1 VYSRYFI
8 APIYKLAVSVANR
21 KNRQTK
27 PKKQELMLIK
37 LNNFT
42 HKSFVGYTNPNDLLF
57 RAKNI
62 LFGYNGKGKS
72 SMAIGIKD
80 EFLKDMSKK
89 PENLR
94 IFDRDYISNSLL
106 LENSEGK
113 IKGVEASF
121 GKGGVDIENKIKE
134 LEKLIIKE
142 DEIGKLDTYIAKL
155 RKEIRTEIDKI
166 HDRRKG
172 EANIQRKSKE
182 ESVERVI
189 ELYKKDFQ
197 DAKKIEADENKLIK
211 INGDNAIEKQI
222 AQNENL
228 RPLNLSKIQ
237 TTLIEEVK
245 VIFKEKFGE
254 DISIPEF
261 EVVQWIESG
270 LKLHKEGDNCKFC
283 AGNLDF
289 SDVKSKIAQYKEN
302 KKHKAKEKLKQFRE
316 QLQNL
321 FESIKAIEKESKTYT
336 TNIGN
341 EIEKYFSSISEKKQ
355 TIETLIISCQ
365 SKIDNI
371 EIQEN
376 FDFEL
381 LAETW
386 KEIEE
391 SISTISKTKN
401 EQLLE
406 LRKKLNNLTTLV
418 KGAIGL
424 EILKSSSIKDNLQ
437 EVKDKETELEENR
450 ENNKK
455 KKEEIQDLKQQKS
468 LTKDFADFVSQI
480 LNDINISLK
489 VELDTDN
496 KNYIIKSTNENA
508 TLTIKDIS
516 EGEKNL
522 LALLF
527 FYYELFSDNKQKS
540 VKPEIE
546 LIIVDDPISSMDDSN
561 KFYILELMK
570 NLLELPNQQI
580 FVLTHSWEDYCNLSY
595 GKKAWDD
602 KTDKNGVEIKSKYA
616 TFEIK
621 KNIGKSELFKSY
633 NIEKPYNY
641 LFKEIYFFSE
651 KTEEELKTECQ
662 IYHYPNVMRRIFEE
676 WYGFKIGKDLNFT
689 SNLQKQIESHFNITS
704 NNQKTKLGLLIK
716 VCNILSHSINGSM
729 NPQEIHQSAKY
740 LMKLISDND
749 KLHFDNMKQ

>member
-1 VYSRYFI
+1 
-8 APIYKLAVSVANR
+8 
-21 KNRQTK
+21 
-27 PKKQELMLIK
+27 MLIK

-42 HKSFVGYTNPNDLLF
+42 LKSFVGYTNPNDLLF

-72 SMAIGIKD
+72 SIAIGIKD
-80 EFLKDMSKK
+80 EFLKDTNKNLD
-89 PENLR
+89 NLR

-106 LENSEGK
+106 LENSDGK
-113 IKGVEASF
+113 IKGVDASF

-134 LEKLIIKE
+134 IEKLIIKE
-142 DEIGKLDTYIAKL
+142 DEIGKLDTGIAKL
-155 RKEIRTEIDKI
+155 HKEIRTEIDKI

-172 EANIQRKSKE
+172 EANIQRKSKDV
-182 ESVERVI
+182 SVERVI
-189 ELYKKDFQ
+189 ELYKKDYQ
-197 DAKKIEADENKLIK
+197 DAKKIEADDEKLIK

-245 VIFKEKFGE
+245 VIFKEKFGV

-270 LKLHKEGDNCKFC
+270 LKLHKDGDNCKFC
-283 AGNLDF
+283 EGKLDF
-289 SDVKSKIAQYKEN
+289 SDVKSKIAEFKEN
-302 KKHKAKEKLKQFRE
+302 KRHKATEKLKQFRE
-316 QLQNL
+316 QLQSL
-321 FESIKAIEKESKTYT
+321 LESIKTIEKESKTYT

-341 EIEKYFSSISEKKQ
+341 GIEQLFSLISEKKK
-355 TIETLIISCQ
+355 TIDSLITSCQ

-371 EIQEN
+371 EVQEN

-381 LAETW
+381 LSETL
-386 KEIEE
+386 KKIEE
-391 SISTISKTKN
+391 SILTISSTKN

-406 LRKKLNNLTTLV
+406 LRKKQNNLTTLV

-424 EILKSSSIKDNLQ
+424 EILKSVTIKDKQ
-437 EVKDKETELEENR
+437 KEVKDKEIDLKEKQEK
-450 ENNKK
+450 NKK
-455 KKEEIQDLKQQKS
+455 KQLEIQNLKQQKS

-527 FYYELFSDNKQKS
+527 FYYELFSDNKQQNL
-540 VKPEIE
+540 KPEIE

-570 NLLELPNQQI
+570 NLLELPNQQVFI
-580 FVLTHSWEDYCNLSY
+580 LTHSWEDYCNLSY
-595 GKKAWDD
+595 GKKAWVDRKD
-602 KTDKNGVEIKSKYA
+602 KDGNEIKSHFA

-621 KNIGKSELFKSY
+621 KNNGKSELYKSH
-633 NIEKPYNY
+633 NIVKPYNY
-641 LFKEIYFFSE
+641 LFKEIYVFSQ
-651 KTEEELKTECQ
+651 KSEEDLKTECQ

-676 WYGFKIGKDLNFT
+676 WYGFKVGRDLNFT
-689 SNLQKQIESHFNITS
+689 SNLQKQVENHFGIIS
-704 NNQKTKLGLLIK
+704 NNEKTKLGLLIK
-716 VCNILSHSINGSM
+716 VCNILSHSMNGSM

-740 LMKLISDND
+740 LMHLIKDKD

>member
-1 VYSRYFI
+1 MI
-8 APIYKLAVSVANR
+8 
-21 KNRQTK
+21 T
-27 PKKQELMLIK
+27 K

-42 HKSFVGYTNPNDLLF
+42 LKSFVGYTNPNDLLF

-72 SMAIGIKD
+72 SIAIGIKN
-80 EFLKDMSKK
+80 EFLKDTSKK
-89 PENLR
+89 SENLR

-113 IKGVEASF
+113 IKGVEANF
-121 GKGGVDIENKIKE
+121 GSSGVNIENKIKE
-134 LEKLIIKE
+134 LEKQIISE
-142 DEIGKLDTYIAKL
+142 VEISKLDSNIVDS
-155 RKEIRTEIDKI
+155 RKKIRTEIDAI
-166 HDRRKG
+166 HDKRKG
-172 EANIQRKSKE
+172 EVGISKKS
-182 ESVERVI
+182 STDSIERVI
-189 ELYKKDFQ
+189 ELYKNDFQ
-197 DAKKIEADENKLIK
+197 EAKKIEADEEKLIR
-211 INGDNAIEKQI
+211 INGDNAIEKQF

-228 RPLNLSKIQ
+228 RPLNFSKIQ

-261 EVVQWIESG
+261 EVVQWIETG
-270 LKLHKEGDNCKFC
+270 LKLHKDGDNCKFC
-283 AGNLDF
+283 DGKLDY
-289 SDVKSKIAQYKEN
+289 SDVKSKIAEFKEN
-302 KKHKAKEKLKQFRE
+302 KRHKATEKLKQFRE
-316 QLQNL
+316 QLQSL
-321 FESIKAIEKESKTYT
+321 LESIKAIEKESKTYT

-341 EIEKYFSSISEKKQ
+341 GIDQHFSSISEKEQ

-371 EIQEN
+371 EVQEN
-376 FDFEL
+376 LDFEL
-381 LAETW
+381 LAETL
-386 KEIEE
+386 KELEK
-391 SISTISKTKN
+391 SISIISKTKI

-406 LRKKLNNLTTLV
+406 LRKKQNNLTTLV

-424 EILKSSSIKDNLQ
+424 EILKSTSIKDNLQ
-437 EVKDKETELEENR
+437 VVKDKETELKEKR

-455 KKEEIQDLKQQKS
+455 KQQEIQDLKQQKS

-527 FYYELFSDNKQKS
+527 FYYELFADNKQQN

-595 GKKAWDD
+595 GKKAWE
-602 KTDKNGVEIKSKYA
+602 NNQPFA
-616 TFEIK
+616 TFEIRK
-621 KNIGKSELFKSY
+621 SNGVSELSQLK
-633 NIEKPYNY
+633 NIEKPYKY
-641 LFKEIYFFSE
+641 LFKEIFEFSQKRE
-651 KTEEELKTECQ
+651 DDLKTDCQ
-662 IYHYPNVMRRIFEE
+662 IYHYPNVMRRVFEE
-676 WYGFKIGKDLNFT
+676 WYSFKIGRDLNLT
-689 SNLQKQIESHFNITS
+689 SSQQDRITS
-704 NNQKTKLGLLIK
+704 ELKITENREKTRLGLLLK
-716 VCNILSHSINGSM
+716 VCNILSHSINGSK

-740 LMKLISDND
+740 LMKLIADND
-749 KLHFDNMKQ
+749 KLHFDNMKN

>member
-1 VYSRYFI
+1 MI
-8 APIYKLAVSVANR
+8 
-21 KNRQTK
+21 T
-27 PKKQELMLIK
+27 K
-37 LNNFT
+37 LNNLT
-42 HKSFVGYTNPNDLLF
+42 LKSFVGYTNPNDLLF

-72 SMAIGIKD
+72 SIAIGIKD
-80 EFLKDMSKK
+80 EFLKDLTKK

-106 LENSEGK
+106 IENSDGK

-134 LEKLIIKE
+134 LQKLIIKE
-142 DEIGKLDTYIAKL
+142 DEIGNLDTGIAKL

-182 ESVERVI
+182 ESVKRVI

-197 DAKKIEADENKLIK
+197 DAKKIEVDEDKLIK

-222 AQNENL
+222 SQNENL
-228 RPLNLSKIQ
+228 KPLNFSKIQ
-237 TTLIEEVK
+237 TPLIEKVK

-283 AGNLDF
+283 DSKLDF
-289 SDVKSKIAQYKEN
+289 SDVKLKIAEYKEN
-302 KKHKAKEKLKQFRE
+302 KRHKATEKLKQLRE
-316 QLQNL
+316 QLQSL
-321 FESIKAIEKESKTYT
+321 LDSIRIIEKESKTYS

-341 EIEKYFSSISEKKQ
+341 EVEQRFTAITEKKS
-355 TIETLIISCQ
+355 TIDSLITSCQ

-381 LAETW
+381 LEETS
-386 KEIEE
+386 KGIEE
-391 SISTISKTKN
+391 SISTIAKTKN
-401 EQLLE
+401 EQLSE
-406 LRKKLNNLTTLV
+406 LRKKQNNLTTLV

-424 EILKSSSIKDNLQ
+424 EILKSATIKDKLKEIKVK
-437 EVKDKETELEENR
+437 EVELKEKR
-450 ENNKK
+450 ESNKK
-455 KKEEIQDLKQQKS
+455 KQQEIQDLKQQKS

-489 VELDTDN
+489 VTLDTDN
-496 KNYIIKSTNENA
+496 RNYIIKGTNENA

-527 FYYELFSDNKQKS
+527 FYYELFADSKQQNI
-540 VKPEIE
+540 KPEIE

-570 NLLELPNQQI
+570 NLLELQNQQI
-580 FVLTHSWEDYCNLSY
+580 FVMTHTWDDYCNLSY
-595 GKKAWDD
+595 GKDNNQ
-602 KTDKNGVEIKSKYA
+602 TFA
-616 TFEIK
+616 TFEIR
-621 KNIGKSELFKSY
+621 KNNGVSTLAKLSSK
-633 NIEKPYNY
+633 EKPYNY
-641 LFKEIYFFSE
+641 LFKEIYEFSRKSDE
-651 KTEEELKTECQ
+651 DIKTECQ

-676 WYGFKIGKDLNFT
+676 WYGFKIGRDLNFT
-689 SNLQKQIESHFNITS
+689 SNLQKQIESHFSITS

-740 LMKLISDND
+740 LMRLIEDKD
-749 KLHFDNMKQ
+749 KLHFDNMKPQ

>member
-1 VYSRYFI
+1 MI
-8 APIYKLAVSVANR
+8 
-21 KNRQTK
+21 T
-27 PKKQELMLIK
+27 K

-42 HKSFVGYTNPNDLLF
+42 LKSFVGYTNPNDLLF

-72 SMAIGIKD
+72 SIAIGIKD
-80 EFLKDMSKK
+80 EFLKDTTKK

-106 LENSEGK
+106 LENSDGK

-121 GKGGVDIENKIKE
+121 GKGVVDIENKIKE
-134 LEKLIIKE
+134 LEKQIISE
-142 DEIGKLDTYIAKL
+142 VEISKLDSNIVDS
-155 RKEIRTEIDKI
+155 RKKIRTEIDTI
-166 HDRRKG
+166 HDKRKG
-172 EANIQRKSKE
+172 EVGISKKS
-182 ESVERVI
+182 STDSIERVI
-189 ELYKKDFQ
+189 ELYKNDFQ
-197 DAKKIEADENKLIK
+197 EAKKIEADDYKLIK

-261 EVVQWIESG
+261 EVVQWFETG

-283 AGNLDF
+283 EGKLDF
-289 SDVKSKIAQYKEN
+289 LNIKSKIAQYKEN
-302 KKHKAKEKLKQFRE
+302 KKHKAREKLKQFRE
-316 QLQNL
+316 LLQSL
-321 FESIKAIEKESKTYT
+321 LESIKAIEKESKTYS

-341 EIEKYFSSISEKKQ
+341 ETEHYFSSISEKKQ

-371 EIQEN
+371 EVQGN

-381 LAETW
+381 LAEAL
-386 KEIEE
+386 KELEE

-401 EQLLE
+401 EELLE
-406 LRKKLNNLTTLV
+406 LRKKQNNLTTLV

-424 EILKSSSIKDNLQ
+424 EILQSASIKDKLQ
-437 EVKDKETELEENR
+437 DVKDKEIDLKEKQ

-455 KKEEIQDLKQQKS
+455 KQQEIQDLKQQKS

-527 FYYELFSDNKQKS
+527 FYYELFADNKQQS
-540 VKPEIE
+540 VKPEVE

-570 NLLELPNQQI
+570 NLLELSNQQI

-595 GKKAWDD
+595 GRKAWE
-602 KTDKNGVEIKSKYA
+602 DKNGVETKSKYA

-621 KNIGKSELFKSY
+621 KNNGKSELFKSY

-641 LFKEIYFFSE
+641 LFKEIYLFSE

-676 WYGFKIGKDLNFT
+676 WYGFKIGKNITFT
-689 SNLQKQIESHFNITS
+689 SHIQNDVATVFKITS
-704 NNQKTKLGLLIK
+704 NNEKTKLGLLIK

-729 NPQEIHQSAKY
+729 NPQEIYQSAKY
-740 LMKLISDND
+740 LMKLIKDND
-749 KLHFDNMKQ
+749 PLHYERMKK

>member
-1 VYSRYFI
+1 MI
-8 APIYKLAVSVANR
+8 
-21 KNRQTK
+21 T
-27 PKKQELMLIK
+27 K

-42 HKSFVGYTNPNDLLF
+42 LKSFVGYTNPNDLLF

-72 SMAIGIKD
+72 SIAIGIKN
-80 EFLKDMSKK
+80 EFLKDTSKK
-89 PENLR
+89 SENLR

-106 LENSEGK
+106 LESSDGK

-142 DEIGKLDTYIAKL
+142 DEIGKLDTGIAKL

-197 DAKKIEADENKLIK
+197 DAKKIEADDDKLIK
-211 INGDNAIEKQI
+211 INGDNTIEKQI

-261 EVVQWIESG
+261 EVVQWIETG
-270 LKLHKEGDNCKFC
+270 LKLHKDGDNCKFC
-283 AGNLDF
+283 EGKLDY
-289 SDVKSKIAQYKEN
+289 SDVKSKIAEFKEN
-302 KKHKAKEKLKQFRE
+302 KRHKATEKLKQFRE

-341 EIEKYFSSISEKKQ
+341 EIEQHFSSISEKKQ

-371 EIQEN
+371 EVQEN

-381 LAETW
+381 LAETL
-386 KEIEE
+386 KELEV

-424 EILKSSSIKDNLQ
+424 EILKSTSIKDKLQ
-437 EVKDKETELEENR
+437 EVKDKETEVKEKR

-455 KKEEIQDLKQQKS
+455 KQQEIQDLKQQKS

-527 FYYELFSDNKQKS
+527 FYYELFADNKQQN

-570 NLLELPNQQI
+570 NLLELTNQQI
-580 FVLTHSWEDYCNLSY
+580 FVLTHSWDDYCNLSY
-595 GKKAWDD
+595 NLENKQD
-602 KTDKNGVEIKSKYA
+602 VA
-616 TFEIK
+616 TFEIRK
-621 KNIGKSELFKSY
+621 TNGISNLVKLSSK
-633 NIEKPYNY
+633 EKPYNY
-641 LFKEIYFFSE
+641 LFKEIYDFSE
-651 KTEEELKTECQ
+651 KSEEDIKNECQ

-676 WYGFKIGKDLNFT
+676 WYSFKVGKNVKFT
-689 SNLQKQIESHFNITS
+689 SNIQDQIASVFNIKS
-704 NNQKTKLGLLIK
+704 NSEKAKLGVLIK

-729 NPQEIHQSAKY
+729 NPQEIHKSARY
-740 LMKLISDND
+740 LMRLIQDKD
-749 KLHFDNMKQ
+749 KLHFDNMKN

>member
-1 VYSRYFI
+1 MI
-8 APIYKLAVSVANR
+8 
-21 KNRQTK
+21 T
-27 PKKQELMLIK
+27 K

-42 HKSFVGYTNPNDLLF
+42 LKSFVGYTNPNDLLF

-72 SMAIGIKD
+72 AIAIGIKD
-80 EFLKDMSKK
+80 EFLKDTTKK

-106 LENSEGK
+106 LESSDGK

-142 DEIGKLDTYIAKL
+142 DEIGKLDTGIAKL

-197 DAKKIEADENKLIK
+197 DAKKIEADDDKLIK
-211 INGDNAIEKQI
+211 INGDNTIEKQI

-261 EVVQWIESG
+261 EVVQWIETG
-270 LKLHKEGDNCKFC
+270 LKLHKDGDNCKFC
-283 AGNLDF
+283 EGKLDY
-289 SDVKSKIAQYKEN
+289 SDVKSKIAEFKEN
-302 KKHKAKEKLKQFRE
+302 KRHKATEKLKQFRE

-341 EIEKYFSSISEKKQ
+341 EIEQHFSSISEKKQ

-371 EIQEN
+371 EVQEN

-381 LAETW
+381 LAETL
-386 KEIEE
+386 KELEV

-424 EILKSSSIKDNLQ
+424 EILQSATIKDKLQ
-437 EVKDKETELEENR
+437 EVKDKETELKEKR

-455 KKEEIQDLKQQKS
+455 KQQEIQDLKQQKS
-468 LTKDFADFVSQI
+468 QTKDFADFVSQI

-527 FYYELFSDNKQKS
+527 FYYELFADNKQQS

-570 NLLELPNQQI
+570 NLLELPKQQVFI
-580 FVLTHSWEDYCNLSY
+580 LTHSWEDYCNLSY

-602 KTDKNGVEIKSKYA
+602 KIDKKGNEIKSKYA
-616 TFEIK
+616 TFEIRK
-621 KNIGKSELFKSY
+621 VNGKSELFQLE
-633 NIEKPYNY
+633 NTEKPYKY
-641 LFKEIYFFSE
+641 LFKEIYEFSE
-651 KTEEELKTECQ
+651 KREDEVKTDCQ
-662 IYHYPNVMRRIFEE
+662 IYHYPNVMRRVFEE
-676 WYGFKIGKDLNFT
+676 WYSFKIGEDLNLT
-689 SNLQKQIESHFNITS
+689 SAQLGRLANDFKITNDKS
-704 NNQKTKLGLLIK
+704 KTELGVLLK
-716 VCNILSHSINGSM
+716 VCNILSHSINGSK

-740 LMKLISDND
+740 LMQIIKDND
-749 KLHFDNMKQ
+749 PLHYERMKN

>member
-1 VYSRYFI
+1 MI
-8 APIYKLAVSVANR
+8 
-21 KNRQTK
+21 T
-27 PKKQELMLIK
+27 K

-42 HKSFVGYTNPNDLLF
+42 HKSFVGYTNPTDLLF

-72 SMAIGIKD
+72 SIAIGIKD
-80 EFLKDMSKK
+80 EFLKDLNKK

-121 GKGGVDIENKIKE
+121 GKGVVDIENKIKE
-134 LEKLIIKE
+134 LEKLIVSV
-142 DEIGKLDTYIAKL
+142 DEIGKLDAGILKL
-155 RKEIRTEIDKI
+155 RKEIRSDIDTI

-172 EANIQRKSKE
+172 DANIQRKSKD
-182 ESVERVI
+182 ESIERVI
-189 ELYKKDFQ
+189 ELYKRDYQ
-197 DAKKIEADENKLIK
+197 DAKKIEADDDKLIK
-211 INGDNAIEKQI
+211 ISGDNSIEKQI
-222 AQNENL
+222 LQNENL
-228 RPLNLSKIQ
+228 RPLTFLRIP

-245 VIFKEKFGE
+245 IIFQEKYGE
-254 DISIPEF
+254 DISIPEY

-270 LKLHKEGDNCKFC
+270 LKIHKDGDNCKFC
-283 AGNLDF
+283 DGKLDY
-289 SDVKSKIAQYKEN
+289 SDVKLKIAQYKEN
-302 KKHKAKEKLKQFRE
+302 KKHKATEKLKQFRE

-321 FESIKAIEKESKTYT
+321 LESIKIFEKESKTYS

-341 EIEKYFSSISEKKQ
+341 EVDEIFTAITEKKSKV
-355 TIETLIISCQ
+355 ESLITSCQ
-365 SKIDNI
+365 SKIDHI

-376 FDFEL
+376 FDFKLLTGILEVIDESTTTINKIKSNQL
-381 LAETW
+381 LA
-386 KEIEE
+386 
-391 SISTISKTKN
+391 
-401 EQLLE
+401 
-406 LRKKLNNLTTLV
+406 LRKKVNNLTTLV

-424 EILKSSSIKDNLQ
+424 EIVKSTTIKEKLKEVKLKDGEIKD
-437 EVKDKETELEENR
+437 KR

-455 KKEEIQDLKQQKS
+455 KQQEIQDLKQQKS
-468 LTKDFADFVSQI
+468 LTKVIADFVSQI

-489 VELDTDN
+489 VTLDIDN

-527 FYYELFSDNKQKS
+527 FYYELFADNKQQGI
-540 VKPEIE
+540 KPEIE

-570 NLLELPNQQI
+570 NLLELQSQQI

-595 GKKAWDD
+595 GR
-602 KTDKNGVEIKSKYA
+602 KSWENNQPFA
-616 TFEIK
+616 TFDIRK
-621 KNIGKSELFKSY
+621 SNGRSELTKLK
-633 NIEKPYNY
+633 NIEKPYKY
-641 LFKEIYFFSE
+641 LFKEIFEFSQKRE
-651 KTEEELKTECQ
+651 DELKTDCQ
-662 IYHYPNVMRRIFEE
+662 IYHYPNVMRRVFEE
-676 WYGFKIGKDLNFT
+676 WYGFKIGRDLNLT
-689 SNLQKQIESHFNITS
+689 SSQQDRITS
-704 NNQKTKLGLLIK
+704 ELKITDNREKTRLGLLLK
-716 VCNILSHSINGSM
+716 VCNILSHSINGSK

-740 LMKLISDND
+740 LMKLIADND
-749 KLHFDNMKQ
+749 KLHFDNMKN

>member
-1 VYSRYFI
+1 MI
-8 APIYKLAVSVANR
+8 
-21 KNRQTK
+21 T
-27 PKKQELMLIK
+27 K

-42 HKSFVGYTNPNDLLF
+42 LKSFVGFTNPNDLLF

-72 SMAIGIKD
+72 AIAIGIKD
-80 EFLKDMSKK
+80 EFLKDTTKK

-106 LENSEGK
+106 LESSDGK

-142 DEIGKLDTYIAKL
+142 DEIGKLDTGIAKL

-166 HDRRKG
+166 HDSRKG
-172 EANIQRKSKE
+172 EANIQRKSKD

-197 DAKKIEADENKLIK
+197 DAKKIESDEEKLIK

-228 RPLNLSKIQ
+228 RPINLSKIQ
-237 TTLIEEVK
+237 TNLIEEVK

-254 DISIPEF
+254 DISIPEY

-270 LKLHKEGDNCKFC
+270 LNLHKEGDKCKFC
-283 AGNLDF
+283 EGKLDF
-289 SDVKSKIAQYKEN
+289 SDVKSKITQYKEN
-302 KKHKAKEKLKQFRE
+302 KRHKATEKLKQFRE
-316 QLQNL
+316 QLQSL
-321 FESIKAIEKESKTYT
+321 LESIKAIEKESKTYT
-336 TNIGN
+336 INIGN
-341 EIEKYFSSISEKKQ
+341 EIEQHFTAISAKKN
-355 TIETLIISCQ
+355 TIETLITSCQ
-365 SKIDNI
+365 SKIDSI

-376 FDFEL
+376 FDFKL
-381 LAETW
+381 LAETL
-386 KEIEE
+386 KELEE
-391 SISTISKTKN
+391 SISTILKTKN

-406 LRKKLNNLTTLV
+406 LRKKLINLTTLV

-424 EILKSSSIKDNLQ
+424 EILKSTTIKVKLQ
-437 EVKDKETELEENR
+437 EVKDKEIDLKEKR
-450 ENNKK
+450 DNNKK
-455 KKEEIQDLKQQKS
+455 KQEEIQDLKQQKS

-527 FYYELFSDNKQKS
+527 FYYELFSDNKQQN

-561 KFYILELMK
+561 KFYILELIK
-570 NLLELPNQQI
+570 NLLELSNQQI
-580 FVLTHSWEDYCNLSY
+580 FVLTHSWDDYCNLSY
-595 GKKAWDD
+595 NLENKQD
-602 KTDKNGVEIKSKYA
+602 VA
-616 TFEIK
+616 TFELRKTNGISNLVK
-621 KNIGKSELFKSY
+621 LSSK
-633 NIEKPYNY
+633 EKPYNY
-641 LFKEIYFFSE
+641 LFKEIYDFSE
-651 KTEEELKTECQ
+651 KSEEDIKNECQ

-676 WYGFKIGKDLNFT
+676 WYSFKVGKNVKFT
-689 SNLQKQIESHFNITS
+689 SNIQNQIASVFNITS
-704 NNQKTKLGLLIK
+704 NSEKAKLGVMIK

-729 NPQEIHQSAKY
+729 NPQEIHKSAKY
-740 LMKLISDND
+740 LMRLIQDKD
-749 KLHFDNMKQ
+749 KLHFDNMKN

>member
-1 VYSRYFI
+1 MI
-8 APIYKLAVSVANR
+8 
-21 KNRQTK
+21 T
-27 PKKQELMLIK
+27 K

-42 HKSFVGYTNPNDLLF
+42 LKSFVGYTNPNDLLF

-72 SMAIGIKD
+72 SIAIGIKD
-80 EFLKDMSKK
+80 EFLKDTSKK

-121 GKGGVDIENKIKE
+121 GKGVVDIENKIKE

-142 DEIGKLDTYIAKL
+142 DEIGKLDTGIAKL

-172 EANIQRKSKE
+172 EANIQRKSKD

-197 DAKKIEADENKLIK
+197 DAKKIESDEEKLIK

-283 AGNLDF
+283 AGKLDF

-302 KKHKAKEKLKQFRE
+302 KRHKATEKLKQFRE
-316 QLQNL
+316 QIQSLL
-321 FESIKAIEKESKTYT
+321 ESIKAIEKESKTYT

-341 EIEKYFSSISEKKQ
+341 DIEQHFTAISAKKN
-355 TIETLIISCQ
+355 TIETLITSCQ

-381 LAETW
+381 LAETL
-386 KEIEE
+386 KELEE

-401 EQLLE
+401 DQLFE

-424 EILKSSSIKDNLQ
+424 EILQSATIKDKLQ
-437 EVKDKETELEENR
+437 EIKDKEIDLNEKR

-455 KKEEIQDLKQQKS
+455 KQQEIQDLKQQKS

-527 FYYELFSDNKQKS
+527 FYYELFADNKQQN

-570 NLLELPNQQI
+570 NLLELSNQQI

-595 GKKAWDD
+595 GKKAWE
-602 KTDKNGVEIKSKYA
+602 NNQPFA
-616 TFEIK
+616 TFEIRK
-621 KNIGKSELFKSY
+621 SNGVSELSQLK
-633 NIEKPYNY
+633 NIEKPYKY
-641 LFKEIYFFSE
+641 LFKEIFEFSQKRE
-651 KTEEELKTECQ
+651 DDLKTDCQ
-662 IYHYPNVMRRIFEE
+662 IYHYPNVMRRVFEE
-676 WYGFKIGKDLNFT
+676 WYSFKIGRDLNLT
-689 SNLQKQIESHFNITS
+689 SSQQDRITS
-704 NNQKTKLGLLIK
+704 ELKITENREKTRLGLLLK
-716 VCNILSHSINGSM
+716 VCNILSHSINGSK

-749 KLHFDNMKQ
+749 KLHFDNMKN

>member
-1 VYSRYFI
+1 MI
-8 APIYKLAVSVANR
+8 
-21 KNRQTK
+21 T
-27 PKKQELMLIK
+27 K

-42 HKSFVGYTNPNDLLF
+42 LKSFVGYSNPNDLLF

-72 SMAIGIKD
+72 SIAIGIKD
-80 EFLKDMSKK
+80 EFLKDANKK
-89 PENLR
+89 PENFR
-94 IFDRDYISNSLL
+94 IFDRDYISHSLL

-134 LEKLIIKE
+134 LEKQIISIE
-142 DEIGKLDTYIAKL
+142 DIDKIDTQIADSRKKL
-155 RKEIRTEIDKI
+155 RAEIDTI

-172 EANIQRKSKE
+172 EVGISKKSSTD
-182 ESVERVI
+182 SVERVI

-197 DAKKIEADENKLIK
+197 DAQKIEVDEDKLIK
-211 INGDNAIEKQI
+211 IIGDNTIDKQI
-222 AQNENL
+222 AQYENL
-228 RPLNLSKIQ
+228 KPLNFSKIS
-237 TTLIEEVK
+237 TILIEEVK
-245 VIFKEKFGE
+245 TIFTEKFGE

-283 AGNLDF
+283 TGKLDF
-289 SDVKSKIAQYKEN
+289 SEVKLKIDQYKEN
-302 KKHKAKEKLKQFRE
+302 KRHKATEKLKQFRE
-316 QLQNL
+316 QLQSL
-321 FESIKAIEKESKTYT
+321 LDSIKAIEKEYKTYT

-341 EIEKYFSSISEKKQ
+341 DIEQHFTSISAKKN
-355 TIETLIISCQ
+355 TIETLITLCQ

-371 EIQEN
+371 EIQEII
-376 FDFEL
+376 DFEL
-381 LAETW
+381 LTDTLNQ
-386 KEIEE
+386 IEE

-406 LRKKLNNLTTLV
+406 LRNKLNNLTTLV
-418 KGAIGL
+418 KGSIGL
-424 EILKSSSIKDNLQ
+424 EILKSANLK
-437 EVKDKETELEENR
+437 EKLKEIKDKEIDLKEKR
-450 ENNKK
+450 DNNKIK
-455 KKEEIQDLKQQKS
+455 QLEIQDLKQQKS

-489 VELDTDN
+489 VQLDTDN

-527 FYYELFSDNKQKS
+527 FYYELFADKKQQR

-570 NLLELPNQQI
+570 NLLELSNQQI

-595 GKKAWDD
+595 GKKAWEDR
-602 KTDKNGVEIKSKYA
+602 TDKDGNDIKSKYS

-621 KNIGKSELFKSY
+621 KINGKSELAKS
-633 NIEKPYNY
+633 NNLEKPYNY
-641 LFKEIYFFSE
+641 LFKEIYEFSQ
-651 KTEEELKTECQ
+651 KSDEELKSECEV
-662 IYHYPNVMRRIFEE
+662 YHYPNVMRRIFEE
-676 WYGFKIGKDLNFT
+676 WYGFKIGRDLNFT
-689 SNLQKQIESHFNITS
+689 SNHQKQIESHFGITS
-704 NNQKTKLGLLIK
+704 NNEKTKLGLLIK

-729 NPQEIHQSAKY
+729 NPQEIHLSAKY
-740 LMKLISDND
+740 LMKLIENKD
-749 KLHFDNMKQ
+749 KLHFDNMKE

>member
-1 VYSRYFI
+1 MI
-8 APIYKLAVSVANR
+8 N
-21 KNRQTK
+21 
-27 PKKQELMLIK
+27 K

-42 HKSFVGYTNPNDLLF
+42 LKSFVGYTNPNDLLF

-72 SMAIGIKD
+72 AIAIGIKD
-80 EFLKDMSKK
+80 EFLKDQAKK

-94 IFDRDYISNSLL
+94 TFDRDYISNSLL
-106 LENSEGK
+106 LENSDGK

-134 LEKLIIKE
+134 VEKLIIKE
-142 DEIGKLDTYIAKL
+142 DEIGKLDTGIAKL

-166 HDRRKG
+166 HDSRKG
-172 EANIQRKSKE
+172 KANIQRKSKD
-182 ESVERVI
+182 ESIERVI

-197 DAKKIEADENKLIK
+197 DAKKIEADEEKLIK

-237 TTLIEEVK
+237 TNLIEEVK
-245 VIFKEKFGE
+245 VIFKEKFGD

-270 LKLHKEGDNCKFC
+270 LKLHKEGDKCKFC
-283 AGNLDF
+283 EGKFDF
-289 SDVKSKIAQYKEN
+289 SDVKSKITQFKEN
-302 KKHKAKEKLKQFRE
+302 KRHKATEKLKQFRE
-316 QLQNL
+316 QLQSL
-321 FESIKAIEKESKTYT
+321 LESIKAIEKESKTYT
-336 TNIGN
+336 INIGN
-341 EIEKYFSSISEKKQ
+341 EIEQYFTAISAKKN
-355 TIETLIISCQ
+355 TFETLITSCQ

-376 FDFEL
+376 FDFKL
-381 LAETW
+381 LAETL
-386 KEIEE
+386 KELEE

-424 EILKSSSIKDNLQ
+424 EIQKSVTIKNKLK
-437 EVKDKETELEENR
+437 EVKDKEIDLKEKR
-450 ENNKK
+450 DNNKK
-455 KKEEIQDLKQQKS
+455 KQEEIQDLKQQKS

-527 FYYELFSDNKQKS
+527 FYYELFADNKQQN

-580 FVLTHSWEDYCNLSY
+580 FVLTHSWDDYCNLSY
-595 GKKAWDD
+595 GKKAWED
-602 KTDKNGVEIKSKYA
+602 KTDKNGVETKSKYA
-616 TFEIK
+616 TFEIRK
-621 KNIGKSELFKSY
+621 SNGKSELYKSY

-641 LFKEIYFFSE
+641 LFKEIYVFSQ
-651 KTEEELKTECQ
+651 KSEEELKTECQ

-676 WYGFKIGKDLNFT
+676 WYGFKIGKNITFT
-689 SNLQKQIESHFNITS
+689 SHIQNDVASVFKITS
-704 NNQKTKLGLLIK
+704 NNEKTKLGLLIK

-740 LMKLISDND
+740 LMKLIKDND
-749 KLHFDNMKQ
+749 PLHYERMKN

>member
-1 VYSRYFI
+1 MI
-8 APIYKLAVSVANR
+8 
-21 KNRQTK
+21 T
-27 PKKQELMLIK
+27 K

-42 HKSFVGYTNPNDLLF
+42 LKSFVGYTNPNDLLF
-57 RAKNI
+57 RSKNI

-72 SMAIGIKD
+72 SVAIGIKD
-80 EFLKDMSKK
+80 EFLKDTSKK
-89 PENLR
+89 SENLR

-106 LENSEGK
+106 LENSEDK

-142 DEIGKLDTYIAKL
+142 DEIGKLDTGIAKL

-172 EANIQRKSKE
+172 EANIQRKSKD

-197 DAKKIEADENKLIK
+197 DAKKIESDEEKLIK

-228 RPLNLSKIQ
+228 RPINLSKIQ
-237 TTLIEEVK
+237 TNLIEEVK

-254 DISIPEF
+254 DISIPEY

-270 LKLHKEGDNCKFC
+270 LNLHKEGDKCKFC
-283 AGNLDF
+283 EGKLDF
-289 SDVKSKIAQYKEN
+289 SDVKSKITQYKEN
-302 KKHKAKEKLKQFRE
+302 KRHKATEKLKQFRE
-316 QLQNL
+316 QLQSL
-321 FESIKAIEKESKTYT
+321 LESIKAIEKESKTYT
-336 TNIGN
+336 INIGN
-341 EIEKYFSSISEKKQ
+341 EIEQHFTAISAKKN
-355 TIETLIISCQ
+355 TIETLITSCQ
-365 SKIDNI
+365 SKIDSI

-376 FDFEL
+376 FDFKL
-381 LAETW
+381 LAETL
-386 KEIEE
+386 KELEE
-391 SISTISKTKN
+391 SISTILKTKN

-406 LRKKLNNLTTLV
+406 LRKKLINLTTLV

-424 EILKSSSIKDNLQ
+424 EILKSTTIKVKLQ
-437 EVKDKETELEENR
+437 EVKDKEIDLKEKR
-450 ENNKK
+450 DNNKK
-455 KKEEIQDLKQQKS
+455 KQEEIQDLKQQKS

-527 FYYELFSDNKQKS
+527 FYYELFADNKQQN

-561 KFYILELMK
+561 KFYILELIK
-570 NLLELPNQQI
+570 NLLELSNQQI
-580 FVLTHSWEDYCNLSY
+580 FVLTHSWDDYCNLSY
-595 GKKAWDD
+595 NLENKQD
-602 KTDKNGVEIKSKYA
+602 VA
-616 TFEIK
+616 TFELRKTNGISNLVK
-621 KNIGKSELFKSY
+621 LSSK
-633 NIEKPYNY
+633 EKPYNY
-641 LFKEIYFFSE
+641 LFKEIYDFSE
-651 KTEEELKTECQ
+651 KSEEDIKNECQ

-676 WYGFKIGKDLNFT
+676 WYSFKVGKNVKFT
-689 SNLQKQIESHFNITS
+689 SNIQNQIASVFNITS
-704 NNQKTKLGLLIK
+704 NSEKAKLGVLIK

-729 NPQEIHQSAKY
+729 NPQEIHKSAKY
-740 LMKLISDND
+740 LMRLIQDKD
-749 KLHFDNMKQ
+749 KLHFDNMKN

>member
-1 VYSRYFI
+1 MI
-8 APIYKLAVSVANR
+8 
-21 KNRQTK
+21 T
-27 PKKQELMLIK
+27 K

-80 EFLKDMSKK
+80 EFLKDTTKK

-94 IFDRDYISNSLL
+94 IFDSDYISNSLL
-106 LENSEGK
+106 LENSDGK

-121 GKGGVDIENKIKE
+121 GKGVVDIENKIKE
-134 LEKLIIKE
+134 LEKQIISEVIFSKLDSSIVDSRKKIR
-142 DEIGKLDTYIAKL
+142 DEIDT
-155 RKEIRTEIDKI
+155 I

-172 EANIQRKSKE
+172 EVGISKKS
-182 ESVERVI
+182 STDSIERVI
-189 ELYKKDFQ
+189 ELYKNDFQ
-197 DAKKIEADENKLIK
+197 EAKKIEADEEKLIK
-211 INGDNAIEKQI
+211 IIGDNSIEKQI

-237 TTLIEEVK
+237 TTLLEEVK
-245 VIFKEKFGE
+245 VIFKEKFGD
-254 DISIPEF
+254 DISIPEY

-283 AGNLDF
+283 DGKLDF
-289 SDVKSKIAQYKEN
+289 LDVKSKIAEFKEN
-302 KKHKAKEKLKQFRE
+302 KRHKATEKLKQFRE
-316 QLQNL
+316 QLQSL
-321 FESIKAIEKESKTYT
+321 LETIKIIEKEVKTYS
-336 TNIGN
+336 TNIGT
-341 EIEKYFSSISEKKQ
+341 EIEQHFTAISSKKS
-355 TIETLIISCQ
+355 TIESLITSCQ
-365 SKIDNI
+365 SKIDKI
-371 EIQEN
+371 EIQET

-381 LAETW
+381 LAETL
-386 KEIEE
+386 KVIEE
-391 SISTISKTKN
+391 LISSITKTKS
-401 EQLLE
+401 EQLSE
-406 LRKKLNNLTTLV
+406 LRKKQNNLTTIV

-424 EILKSSSIKDNLQ
+424 EIIKSAPIKDKLK
-437 EVKDKETELEENR
+437 EVKDKEVDLKEKR
-450 ENNKK
+450 DNNKK
-455 KKEEIQDLKQQKS
+455 KQQEIQDFKQQKS
-468 LTKDFADFVSQI
+468 LTKDFAEFVSQI
-480 LNDINISLK
+480 LKDINISLK

-527 FYYELFSDNKQKS
+527 FYFELFADNKQQGIKT
-540 VKPEIE
+540 EIE

-570 NLLELPNQQI
+570 SLLELQSQQI

-595 GKKAWDD
+595 GKKAWEDR
-602 KTDKNGVEIKSKYA
+602 TDKEGNEIKSKYS

-621 KNIGKSELFKSY
+621 KNNGKSELYKSY
-633 NIEKPYNY
+633 NIVKPYNY
-641 LFKEIYFFSE
+641 LFKEIYVFSQ
-651 KTEEELKTECQ
+651 KSEEELKTECQ

-676 WYGFKIGKDLNFT
+676 WYGFKIGKNITFT
-689 SNLQKQIESHFNITS
+689 SHIQNDVASVFKITS
-704 NNQKTKLGLLIK
+704 NIEKTELGLLIK

-740 LMKLISDND
+740 LMKLIKDND
-749 KLHFDNMKQ
+749 PLHYERMKN

>member
-1 VYSRYFI
+1 MCCM
-8 APIYKLAVSVANR
+8 YKNTTFSFFSQVFYYICLKDCEFFHSLPLADSVSKVHHINIVSL
-21 KNRQTK
+21 NMIT
-27 PKKQELMLIK
+27 K
-37 LNNFT
+37 LNSFT
-42 HKSFVGYTNPNDLLF
+42 FKSFSNYTNPNHLLF

-72 SMAIGIKD
+72 AIAIGIKD
-80 EFLKDMSKK
+80 EFLKDTTKK

-106 LENSEGK
+106 LENSDGK

-121 GKGGVDIENKIKE
+121 SKGGVDIENKIKE

-142 DEIGKLDTYIAKL
+142 DEIGKLDTGIAKL

-166 HDRRKG
+166 HDSRKG
-172 EANIQRKSKE
+172 EANIQRKSKD

-197 DAKKIEADENKLIK
+197 DAKKIESDEEKLIK

-228 RPLNLSKIQ
+228 RPINLSKIQ
-237 TTLIEEVK
+237 TNLIEEVK

-254 DISIPEF
+254 DISIPEY

-270 LKLHKEGDNCKFC
+270 LNLHKEGDKCKFC
-283 AGNLDF
+283 EGKLDF
-289 SDVKSKIAQYKEN
+289 SDVKSKITQYKEN
-302 KKHKAKEKLKQFRE
+302 KRHKATEKLKQFRE
-316 QLQNL
+316 QLQSL
-321 FESIKAIEKESKTYT
+321 LESIKAIEKESKTYT
-336 TNIGN
+336 INIGN
-341 EIEKYFSSISEKKQ
+341 EIEQYFTAISAKKN
-355 TIETLIISCQ
+355 TIETLITSCQ
-365 SKIDNI
+365 SKIDSI

-376 FDFEL
+376 FDFKL
-381 LAETW
+381 LAETL
-386 KEIEE
+386 KELEE
-391 SISTISKTKN
+391 SISTILKTKN

-406 LRKKLNNLTTLV
+406 LRKKLINLTTLV

-424 EILKSSSIKDNLQ
+424 EILKSTTIKVKLQ
-437 EVKDKETELEENR
+437 EVKDKEIDLKEKR
-450 ENNKK
+450 DNNKK
-455 KKEEIQDLKQQKS
+455 KQEEIQDLKQQKS

-496 KNYIIKSTNENA
+496 KNYIIKSTNENV

-527 FYYELFSDNKQKS
+527 FYYELFADNKQQN

-561 KFYILELMK
+561 KFYILELIK
-570 NLLELPNQQI
+570 NLLELSNQQI
-580 FVLTHSWEDYCNLSY
+580 FVLTHSWDDYCNLSY
-595 GKKAWDD
+595 NLENKQD
-602 KTDKNGVEIKSKYA
+602 VA
-616 TFEIK
+616 TFELRKTNGISNLVK
-621 KNIGKSELFKSY
+621 LSSK
-633 NIEKPYNY
+633 EKPYNY
-641 LFKEIYFFSE
+641 LFKEIY
-651 KTEEELKTECQ
+651 
-662 IYHYPNVMRRIFEE
+662 
-676 WYGFKIGKDLNFT
+676 
-689 SNLQKQIESHFNITS
+689 
-704 NNQKTKLGLLIK
+704 
-716 VCNILSHSINGSM
+716 
-729 NPQEIHQSAKY
+729 
-740 LMKLISDND
+740 
-749 KLHFDNMKQ
+749 

>member
-1 VYSRYFI
+1 MI
-8 APIYKLAVSVANR
+8 
-21 KNRQTK
+21 T
-27 PKKQELMLIK
+27 K

-42 HKSFVGYTNPNDLLF
+42 LKSFVGFTNPNDLLF

-80 EFLKDMSKK
+80 EFLKDTTKK

-106 LENSEGK
+106 LENTEGK

-121 GKGGVDIENKIKE
+121 GKGGVDIEIKIKE

-142 DEIGKLDTYIAKL
+142 DEIGKLDTGIAKL

-172 EANIQRKSKE
+172 EANIQRKSNG

-197 DAKKIEADENKLIK
+197 DAKKIEVDDEKLIK

-237 TTLIEEVK
+237 TTLIDEVK

-270 LKLHKEGDNCKFC
+270 FKLHKEGDNCKFC
-283 AGNLDF
+283 EGKLDF
-289 SDVKSKIAQYKEN
+289 SDVKAKIAQYKEN
-302 KKHKAKEKLKQFRE
+302 KKHKAKEKLKQFRD
-316 QLQNL
+316 QLQSL
-321 FESIKAIEKESKTYT
+321 LESIKAIEKESKTYT

-341 EIEKYFSSISEKKQ
+341 EIDQYFSSISEKKQ

-371 EIQEN
+371 EVQEN

-381 LAETW
+381 LAETL
-386 KEIEE
+386 KELEV

-424 EILKSSSIKDNLQ
+424 EILQSATIKDKLL
-437 EVKDKETELEENR
+437 EVKDKEIELKEKR

-455 KKEEIQDLKQQKS
+455 KQQEIQALKQQKS

-508 TLTIKDIS
+508 ILTIRDIS

-527 FYYELFSDNKQKS
+527 FYYELFADNKQQN

-570 NLLELPNQQI
+570 NLLELSNQQI

-595 GKKAWDD
+595 GKKAWED
-602 KTDKNGVEIKSKYA
+602 KTDKNGVETKSKYA
-616 TFEIK
+616 TFEIRK
-621 KNIGKSELFKSY
+621 SNGKSELYKSY

-641 LFKEIYFFSE
+641 LFKEIYVFSQ
-651 KTEEELKTECQ
+651 KSEEELKTECQ

-676 WYGFKIGKDLNFT
+676 WYGFKIGKNITFT
-689 SNLQKQIESHFNITS
+689 SHIQNDVASVFKITS
-704 NNQKTKLGLLIK
+704 NNEKTKLGLLIK

-729 NPQEIHQSAKY
+729 NPQEIYQSAKY
-740 LMKLISDND
+740 LMKLIKDND
-749 KLHFDNMKQ
+749 PLHYERMKN

>member
-1 VYSRYFI
+1 MI
-8 APIYKLAVSVANR
+8 
-21 KNRQTK
+21 T
-27 PKKQELMLIK
+27 K

-42 HKSFVGYTNPNDLLF
+42 LKSFVGYTNPNDLLF

-72 SMAIGIKD
+72 SVAIGIKD
-80 EFLKDMSKK
+80 EFLKDTSKK
-89 PENLR
+89 TENLR

-121 GKGGVDIENKIKE
+121 GKGGVDIESKIKE

-142 DEIGKLDTYIAKL
+142 DEIGKLDTGIAKL

-172 EANIQRKSKE
+172 EANIQRKSKD

-197 DAKKIEADENKLIK
+197 DAKKIEADDEKLIK

-254 DISIPEF
+254 DISIPEY

-270 LKLHKEGDNCKFC
+270 LNLHKEGDKCKFC
-283 AGNLDF
+283 EGMLDF
-289 SDVKSKIAQYKEN
+289 SDVKSKITQYKEN
-302 KKHKAKEKLKQFRE
+302 KRHKATEKLKQFRE
-316 QLQNL
+316 QLQSL
-321 FESIKAIEKESKTYT
+321 LESIKAIEKESKTYT
-336 TNIGN
+336 INIGN
-341 EIEKYFSSISEKKQ
+341 EIEQHFTAISAKKN
-355 TIETLIISCQ
+355 TIETLITSCQ
-365 SKIDNI
+365 SKIDSI

-376 FDFEL
+376 FDFKL
-381 LAETW
+381 LAETL
-386 KEIEE
+386 KELEE
-391 SISTISKTKN
+391 SISTILKTKN

-406 LRKKLNNLTTLV
+406 LRKKLINLTTLV

-424 EILKSSSIKDNLQ
+424 EILKSTTIKVKLQ
-437 EVKDKETELEENR
+437 EVKDKEIDLKEKR
-450 ENNKK
+450 DNNKK
-455 KKEEIQDLKQQKS
+455 KQEEIQDLKQQKS

-527 FYYELFSDNKQKS
+527 FYYELFADNKQQN

-570 NLLELPNQQI
+570 NLLELSNQQI
-580 FVLTHSWEDYCNLSY
+580 FVLTHSWDDYCNLSY
-595 GKKAWDD
+595 NLENKQD
-602 KTDKNGVEIKSKYA
+602 VA
-616 TFEIK
+616 TFELRKTNGISNLVK
-621 KNIGKSELFKSY
+621 LSSK
-633 NIEKPYNY
+633 EKPYNY
-641 LFKEIYFFSE
+641 LFKEIYDFSE
-651 KTEEELKTECQ
+651 KSEEDIKNECQ

-676 WYGFKIGKDLNFT
+676 WYSFKVGKNVKFT
-689 SNLQKQIESHFNITS
+689 SNIQNQIASVFNITS
-704 NNQKTKLGLLIK
+704 NSEKAKLGVLIK

-729 NPQEIHQSAKY
+729 NPQEIHKSAKY
-740 LMKLISDND
+740 LMQIIKDND
-749 KLHFDNMKQ
+749 PLHYERMKN

>member
-1 VYSRYFI
+1 MI
-8 APIYKLAVSVANR
+8 
-21 KNRQTK
+21 T
-27 PKKQELMLIK
+27 K

-42 HKSFVGYTNPNDLLF
+42 HKSFVGYTNPTDLLF

-72 SMAIGIKD
+72 TIAIGIKD
-80 EFLKDMSKK
+80 EFLKDPNKK

-121 GKGGVDIENKIKE
+121 GKGVVDIENKIKE
-134 LEKLIIKE
+134 LEKLIVSV
-142 DEIGKLDTYIAKL
+142 DEIGKLDAGILKL
-155 RKEIRTEIDKI
+155 RKEIRSEIDTI

-172 EANIQRKSKE
+172 DANIQRKSKD
-182 ESVERVI
+182 ESIERVI
-189 ELYKKDFQ
+189 ELYKKDYQ
-197 DAKKIEADENKLIK
+197 DAKKIEADDDNLIK
-211 INGDNAIEKQI
+211 ISGDNSIEKQI
-222 AQNENL
+222 LQNENL
-228 RPLNLSKIQ
+228 KPLTFLRIP

-245 VIFKEKFGE
+245 IIFQEKYGE
-254 DISIPEF
+254 DISIPEY

-270 LKLHKEGDNCKFC
+270 LKIHKDGDNCKFC
-283 AGNLDF
+283 DGKLDY
-289 SDVKSKIAQYKEN
+289 SDVKLKIAQYKEN
-302 KKHKAKEKLKQFRE
+302 KKHKATEKLKQFRE

-321 FESIKAIEKESKTYT
+321 LESIKIFEKESKTYS

-341 EIEKYFSSISEKKQ
+341 EVDEIFTAITEKKSKV
-355 TIETLIISCQ
+355 ESLITSCQ
-365 SKIDNI
+365 SKIDHI

-376 FDFEL
+376 FDFKL
-381 LAETW
+381 LTGILEV
-386 KEIEE
+386 IDE
-391 SISTISKTKN
+391 STTTISKIKSN
-401 EQLLE
+401 QLLA
-406 LRKKLNNLTTLV
+406 LRKKVNNLTTLV

-424 EILKSSSIKDNLQ
+424 EIVKSTTIKEKLKEVKLKDGEIKD
-437 EVKDKETELEENR
+437 KR

-455 KKEEIQDLKQQKS
+455 KQQEIQDLKQQKS

-489 VELDTDN
+489 VTLDIDN

-527 FYYELFSDNKQKS
+527 FYYELFADNKQQGI
-540 VKPEIE
+540 KPEIE

-570 NLLELPNQQI
+570 NLLELQSQQI

-595 GKKAWDD
+595 GR
-602 KTDKNGVEIKSKYA
+602 KSWENNQPFA
-616 TFEIK
+616 TFDIRK
-621 KNIGKSELFKSY
+621 SNGRSELTKLK
-633 NIEKPYNY
+633 NIEKPYKY
-641 LFKEIYFFSE
+641 LFKEIFEFSQKRE
-651 KTEEELKTECQ
+651 DELKTDCQ
-662 IYHYPNVMRRIFEE
+662 IYHYPNVMRRVFEE
-676 WYGFKIGKDLNFT
+676 WYGFKIGRDLNLT
-689 SNLQKQIESHFNITS
+689 SSQQDRITS
-704 NNQKTKLGLLIK
+704 ELKITDNREKTRLGLLLK
-716 VCNILSHSINGSM
+716 VCNILSHSINGSK

-740 LMKLISDND
+740 LMKLIADND
-749 KLHFDNMKQ
+749 KLHFDNMKN

>member
-1 VYSRYFI
+1 MI
-8 APIYKLAVSVANR
+8 
-21 KNRQTK
+21 T
-27 PKKQELMLIK
+27 K

-42 HKSFVGYTNPNDLLF
+42 LKSFVGYTNPNDLLF
-57 RAKNI
+57 RVKNI

-72 SMAIGIKD
+72 AIAIGIKD
-80 EFLKDMSKK
+80 EFLKDQAKK

-94 IFDRDYISNSLL
+94 TFDRDYISNSLL
-106 LENSEGK
+106 LENSDGK

-121 GKGGVDIENKIKE
+121 GKGGVDIENKIKV

-142 DEIGKLDTYIAKL
+142 DEIGKLDTGIAKL

-172 EANIQRKSKE
+172 EANIQRKSKD

-197 DAKKIEADENKLIK
+197 DAKKIESDEEKLIK

-237 TTLIEEVK
+237 STLIEEVK

-283 AGNLDF
+283 EGKLDF

-302 KKHKAKEKLKQFRE
+302 KRHKATEKLKQLRE
-316 QLQNL
+316 QFQSLL
-321 FESIKAIEKESKTYT
+321 EGIKAIEKESKTYT

-341 EIEKYFSSISEKKQ
+341 HIEQHFTAISAKKN
-355 TIETLIISCQ
+355 TIETLITSCQ

-381 LAETW
+381 LAGTL
-386 KEIEE
+386 KELEE
-391 SISTISKTKN
+391 SISNISKTKN
-401 EQLLE
+401 DQLFE

-424 EILKSSSIKDNLQ
+424 EILQSATIKDKLQ
-437 EVKDKETELEENR
+437 EVKDKEIDLKEKR

-455 KKEEIQDLKQQKS
+455 KQQEIQDLKQQKS

-527 FYYELFSDNKQKS
+527 FYYELFADNKQQN

-595 GKKAWDD
+595 GKKAWED
-602 KTDKNGVEIKSKYA
+602 KTDKNGVETKSKYA
-616 TFEIK
+616 TFEIRK
-621 KNIGKSELFKSY
+621 SNGKSELIKAK
-633 NIEKPYNY
+633 NNDKPYKY
-641 LFKEIYFFSE
+641 LFKEIYKFSQKNE
-651 KTEEELKTECQ
+651 GQATTECE
-662 IYHYPNVMRRIFEE
+662 IFHYPNVIRRVFEE
-676 WYGFKIGKDLNFT
+676 WYSFKIGEDLNLT
-689 SNLQKQIESHFNITS
+689 SAQLGRLANDFKITNDKS
-704 NNQKTKLGLLIK
+704 KTELGVLLK
-716 VCNILSHSINGSM
+716 VCNILSHSINGSK

-740 LMKLISDND
+740 LMQLIKDND
-749 KLHFDNMKQ
+749 PLHYERMKN

>member
-1 VYSRYFI
+1 MV
-8 APIYKLAVSVANR
+8 
-21 KNRQTK
+21 T
-27 PKKQELMLIK
+27 K

-42 HKSFVGYTNPNDLLF
+42 LKSFVGYTNPNELLF

-72 SMAIGIKD
+72 AIAIGIKD
-80 EFLKDMSKK
+80 EFLKDQTKK
-89 PENLR
+89 LENLR

-106 LENSEGK
+106 LENSDGK

-121 GKGGVDIENKIKE
+121 GKGDVEIDNKIKE
-134 LEKLIIKE
+134 LEKLIIIE
-142 DEIGKLDTYIAKL
+142 DEIGKLDTNIAKL

-172 EANIQRKSKE
+172 EANIQKKSKD

-197 DAKKIEADENKLIK
+197 DAKKIEADEEKLIK

-237 TTLIEEVK
+237 TTLIDEVK
-245 VIFKEKFGE
+245 AIFKLRFGE

-270 LKLHKEGDNCKFC
+270 LKLHKDGDNCKFC
-283 AGNLDF
+283 EGKLDF
-289 SDVKSKIAQYKEN
+289 SDVKAKIAQYKEN
-302 KKHKAKEKLKQFRE
+302 KRHKATEKLKQLRE
-316 QLQNL
+316 QLQSL
-321 FESIKAIEKESKTYT
+321 FDSIKAILKESKTYT

-341 EIEKYFSSISEKKQ
+341 EIEQDFIAISSKKN
-355 TIETLIISCQ
+355 TIETLITSCK

-381 LAETW
+381 FAETLI
-386 KEIEE
+386 EIEE
-391 SISTISKTKN
+391 SILTISKTKN
-401 EQLLE
+401 KQLLE

-424 EILKSSSIKDNLQ
+424 EILKSTTIKEKLK
-437 EVKDKETELEENR
+437 EVKDKEIDLKDKR

-455 KKEEIQDLKQQKS
+455 KHQEIQDLKQQKS

-527 FYYELFSDNKQKS
+527 FYYELFADNKQQN

-595 GKKAWDD
+595 GKKAWED
-602 KTDKNGVEIKSKYA
+602 KTDKNGVETKSKYA
-616 TFEIK
+616 TFEIRK
-621 KNIGKSELFKSY
+621 SNGKSELIKAK
-633 NIEKPYNY
+633 NNDKPYKY
-641 LFKEIYFFSE
+641 LFKEIYKFSQKNE
-651 KTEEELKTECQ
+651 GQATTECE
-662 IYHYPNVMRRIFEE
+662 IFHYPNVIRRVFEE
-676 WYGFKIGKDLNFT
+676 WYSFKIGEDLNLT
-689 SNLQKQIESHFNITS
+689 SAQLGRLANDFKITNDKS
-704 NNQKTKLGLLIK
+704 KTELGVLLK
-716 VCNILSHSINGSM
+716 VCNILSHSINGSK

-740 LMKLISDND
+740 LMQLIKDND
-749 KLHFDNMKQ
+749 PLHYERMKN

>member
-1 VYSRYFI
+1 MI
-8 APIYKLAVSVANR
+8 
-21 KNRQTK
+21 T
-27 PKKQELMLIK
+27 K

-42 HKSFVGYTNPNDLLF
+42 HKSFVGYTNPTDLLF

-72 SMAIGIKD
+72 SIAIGIKD
-80 EFLKDMSKK
+80 EFLKDPNKE

-121 GKGGVDIENKIKE
+121 GKGVLDIENKIKE
-134 LEKLIIKE
+134 LEKLIVSV
-142 DEIGKLDTYIAKL
+142 DEIGKLDAGILKL
-155 RKEIRTEIDKI
+155 RKEIRSEIDTI

-172 EANIQRKSKE
+172 DANIQRKSKD
-182 ESVERVI
+182 ESIERVI
-189 ELYKKDFQ
+189 ELYKKDYQ
-197 DAKKIEADENKLIK
+197 DAKKIEADDDKLIK
-211 INGDNAIEKQI
+211 ISGDNSIEKQI
-222 AQNENL
+222 LQNENL
-228 RPLNLSKIQ
+228 RPLTFLRIP
-237 TTLIEEVK
+237 TTLIEVVK
-245 VIFKEKFGE
+245 IIFQEKYGE
-254 DISIPEF
+254 DISIPEY

-270 LKLHKEGDNCKFC
+270 LKIHKDGDNCKFC
-283 AGNLDF
+283 DGKLDY
-289 SDVKSKIAQYKEN
+289 SDVKLKIAQYKEN
-302 KKHKAKEKLKQFRE
+302 KKHKATEKLKQFRE

-321 FESIKAIEKESKTYT
+321 LESIKIFEKESKTYS

-341 EIEKYFSSISEKKQ
+341 EVDEIFTAITEKKSKV
-355 TIETLIISCQ
+355 ESLITSCQ
-365 SKIDNI
+365 SKIDHI

-376 FDFEL
+376 FDFNLLTGILGVIDASTTTINKIKSDQL
-381 LAETW
+381 LA
-386 KEIEE
+386 
-391 SISTISKTKN
+391 
-401 EQLLE
+401 
-406 LRKKLNNLTTLV
+406 LRKKVNNLTTLV

-424 EILKSSSIKDNLQ
+424 EIIKSTTIKEKLKEVKLKDGEIKD
-437 EVKDKETELEENR
+437 KR

-455 KKEEIQDLKQQKS
+455 KQQEIQDLKQQKS

-489 VELDTDN
+489 VTLDIDN

-527 FYYELFSDNKQKS
+527 FYYELFADNKQQGI
-540 VKPEIE
+540 KPEIE

-595 GKKAWDD
+595 GR
-602 KTDKNGVEIKSKYA
+602 KSWEDNQPFA
-616 TFEIK
+616 TFDIRK
-621 KNIGKSELFKSY
+621 SNGRSELTKLK
-633 NIEKPYNY
+633 NIEKPYKY
-641 LFKEIYFFSE
+641 LFKEIFEFSQKRE
-651 KTEEELKTECQ
+651 GELKSDCQ
-662 IYHYPNVMRRIFEE
+662 IYHYPNVMRRVFEE
-676 WYGFKIGKDLNFT
+676 WYGFKIGRDLNLT
-689 SNLQKQIESHFNITS
+689 SSQQDRITS
-704 NNQKTKLGLLIK
+704 ELKITENREKTRLGLLLK
-716 VCNILSHSINGSM
+716 VCNILSHSINGSK

-740 LMKLISDND
+740 LMRLISDND
-749 KLHFDNMKQ
+749 KLHFDNMKN